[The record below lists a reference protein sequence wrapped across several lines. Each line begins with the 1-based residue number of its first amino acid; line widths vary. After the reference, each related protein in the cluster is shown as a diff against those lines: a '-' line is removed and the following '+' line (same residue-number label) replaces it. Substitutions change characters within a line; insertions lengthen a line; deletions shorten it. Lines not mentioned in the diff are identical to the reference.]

1 MAKDQTLRIG
11 IWKMVFMLLITWLT
25 PFSGLGNLI
34 FMWNNDHYRRRSA
47 IALGVGLGAAVI
59 PHIVIG
65 TMHGWTFSHA
75 LEGTQLGMDIW
86 MTFDAVAAYKKS
98 RAARTAVATA
108 GSTKTTTK
116 AKSKKST
123 RKKASKKT
131 ARKKA

>member
-1 MAKDQTLRIG
+1 M
-11 IWKMVFMLLITWLT
+11 
-25 PFSGLGNLI
+25 I

-47 IALGVGLGAAVI
+47 IALGVGLGAGVI
-59 PHIVIG
+59 LHVVVAASFGWPGNFFRLIYLG
-65 TMHGWTFSHA
+65 TA
-75 LEGTQLGMDIW
+75 IW
-86 MTFDAVAAYKKS
+86 MTLDAVAAYKKS

-131 ARKKA
+131 ARKKS